1 MKRIRSY
8 LDLCYDIEM
17 IKAEI
22 RVLKKQRREIEFQIS
37 KLSGAPASY
46 PSVRYQEIKV
56 DRKYSAP
63 TKLEALWLRL
73 EEIGAEIEMKEK
85 DLKALEYRKKNI
97 DEIIE
102 KMDRPKNRV
111 AILREI
117 KGRTLA
123 EIADEL
129 GYSESHIKR
138 LSAEISQEIY
148 SEK

>member
-1 MKRIRSY
+1 VKRIRSY

-73 EEIGAEIEMKEK
+73 EEIGC
-85 DLKALEYRKKNI
+85 RN
-97 DEIIE
+97 
-102 KMDRPKNRV
+102 
-111 AILREI
+111 
-117 KGRTLA
+117 
-123 EIADEL
+123 
-129 GYSESHIKR
+129 
-138 LSAEISQEIY
+138 
-148 SEK
+148 